1 MILLFSY
8 VPRLDDTVHVPAVSI
23 QKNTPLALDVLQPPA
38 LTLAARNA
46 ATLALG
52 DEELCT
58 AGSTTSTESETVS
71 LWENYRRGEGEGE
84 GKTEREGGREV

>member
-1 MILLFSY
+1 MP
-8 VPRLDDTVHVPAVSI
+8 V
-23 QKNTPLALDVLQPPA
+23 ALDVLQPPA

-52 DEELCT
+52 DEESCT

-71 LWENYRRGEGEGE
+71 LWENYRRGEGEG
-84 GKTEREGGREV
+84 KIEREGGREV